1 MTSRSTN
8 RLKKHSLAS
17 VLVGLIAAGALSACS
32 QQDGSAAKAP
42 ASTAAV
48 NLDAPSQLVMRRL
61 TGEQYQN
68 IITDVF
74 GPTIDFGGR
83 FEPDMRTDG
92 LLAIGSSH
100 VGVTSAGMEQYDAMS
115 RTIAAQIVD
124 EKHRDMMLSCA
135 PKDPKTADDAC
146 VRQIMTEVG
155 GLLYRRPLTAAET
168 DAFVTAA
175 RLATAETKDFY
186 TGLSLS
192 LASMLSSPK
201 FLFRAETAVTAR
213 GETRLD
219 PYSTASRL
227 SFFLW
232 NSSPDAQL
240 MQAAAKG
247 ELNTQRGLA
256 KQVDRMLASPRL
268 EAGVRAFFV
277 DFLGFDEFENVTKDT
292 ALFPKFSTQAADDA
306 QEQTLRTIVD
316 VVLTNKGDYRDI
328 FTTRKTF
335 LTKEL
340 GAIYQVPVVSY
351 LPNGSPDTWHP
362 FEFAADDNRA
372 GIITHMSFTALHSP
386 SGRGSAVLRGKAVRE
401 VLLCQKVPAPPG
413 DVSFDLINDTT
424 NYRTARDR
432 LAAHTREPMCAG
444 CHKITDPLGLALE
457 NFDAAGAWR
466 STEGGVKLD
475 TSGVVDGKKFEGP
488 GDLGKVVASMPGVTT
503 CVTNRMLGYA
513 LGRQPARQQIAALE
527 KSFAAAGYRIPD
539 LMKLIATSDSF
550 TLVSPEKAA
559 TQTASAAN

>member
-1 MTSRSTN
+1 MTSLLSS
-8 RLKKHSLAS
+8 RLKCS
-17 VLVGLIAAGALSACS
+17 VAGVAIGVIALGACS
-32 QQDGSAAKAP
+32 PAGRQDTKVATVAAP
-42 ASTAAV
+42 AELA
-48 NLDAPSQLVMRRL
+48 APSQLVMRRL

-92 LLAIGSSH
+92 LLAIGASH
-100 VGVTSAGMEQYDAMS
+100 VGITAAGMEQYDAMS
-115 RTIAAQIVD
+115 RTIARQIVD
-124 EKHRDMMLSCA
+124 ESHRDMMLSCK
-135 PKDPKTADDAC
+135 PKDVKAADDAC
-146 VRQIMTEVG
+146 VRQIVGEVG
-155 GLLYRRPLTAAET
+155 PLLYRRPLTNEEAG
-168 DAFVTAA
+168 AFVTAA
-175 RLATAETKDFY
+175 RLATEKTGDFY

-201 FLFRAETAVTAR
+201 FLFRHETAVTNR
-213 GETRLD
+213 GQTRLD

-232 NSSPDAQL
+232 NSGPDAQL

-247 ELNTQRGLA
+247 ELNNPKGLA
-256 KQVDRMLASPRL
+256 KQVDRMIASPRL
-268 EAGVRAFFV
+268 ESGVRAFFI

-292 ALFPKFSTQAADDA
+292 ALFPKFSAQAAQDA
-306 QEQTLRTIVD
+306 QEQTLRTVID

-340 GAIYQVPVVSY
+340 GAIYQVPIVSY

-362 FEFAADDNRA
+362 YEFTAEDNRA
-372 GIITHMSFTALHSP
+372 GIMTHMSFTALHSP

-413 DVSFDLINDTT
+413 DVNFDLINDTT
-424 NYRTARDR
+424 NYRTAKDR

-466 STEGGVKLD
+466 TTEGGVKLD
-475 TSGVVDGKKFEGP
+475 VSGVVDGKKFEGP
-488 GDLGKVVASMPGVTT
+488 ADLGKVVAAMPAATS
-503 CVTNRMLGYA
+503 CVANRMLGYA
-513 LGRQPARQQIAALE
+513 LGRAPAREQVAALE
-527 KSFAAAGYRIPD
+527 QSFAASGYRIPD
-539 LMKLIATSDSF
+539 LMKLIATSESF
-550 TLVSPEKAA
+550 YTVSPESAP